1 MSNAVKLDQ
10 ETEELKHA
18 KLDLEVGKIIQ
29 QARNAKGITQV
40 ELARV
45 NFFYFF
51 QASICLFS
59 KRYFKLLKFKY

>member
-1 MSNAVKLDQ
+1 MLNSVAAATNKNHGTASNAVKLDQ

-45 NFFYFF
+45 FF
-51 QASICLFS
+51 L
-59 KRYFKLLKFKY
+59 KLTL